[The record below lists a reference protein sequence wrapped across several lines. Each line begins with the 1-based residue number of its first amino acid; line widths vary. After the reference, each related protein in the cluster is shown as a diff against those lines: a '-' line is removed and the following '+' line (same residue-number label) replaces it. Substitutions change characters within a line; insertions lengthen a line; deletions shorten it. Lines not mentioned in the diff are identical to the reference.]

1 MKKAVTLSA
10 LALVLLSGCAVAE
23 ADAGTAPEAA
33 PASSASA
40 GSAAPAAAPA
50 PAQDSEEGTC
60 LKLLGS
66 NGDGPL
72 SEATNRV
79 TIYDGTS
86 GYQGTPET
94 GRVLL
99 AELDAI
105 TESAPQDMEAS
116 LLELSSPVQNSIE
129 LAEGTTTFWGLDVE
143 TWQGAVE
150 DLRARCAPYGP

>member
-33 PASSASA
+33 PAASASA
-40 GSAAPAAAPA
+40 GSAAPAPVQ
-50 PAQDSEEGTC
+50 AQDSEEGTC

-72 SEATNRV
+72 SKATNRV

-105 TESAPQDMEAS
+105 TASAPQDMEAS
-116 LLELSSPVQNSIE
+116 LLELSSPVRNSIE

-150 DLRARCAPYGP
+150 DLRTRCAPYGP